1 MPTRKSCLKFIV
13 HQIRLL
19 VKYQKGSS
27 TMNNVI
33 IANENV
39 SVKEYKGQRVVTFKD
54 IDTVHQRPSG
64 TARRNFNTNKKH
76 FIEGE
81 DYFKICANEIRT
93 RKIMEISPKVH
104 EDIVLITESGYL
116 MLVKSFTDDLS
127 WDVQRELVKCYF
139 RVKDES
145 TQIVVTQP
153 EYTYINK
160 TYRARPVLTANDIV
174 NLYGINSVTL
184 YNFIKTKLL
193 LGRDY
198 DLLQGEE
205 LKEYTKENPSLPRCR
220 KSVFVIYNIGLS
232 RIISYYELDNS
243 KTPSF
248 IVTQRG
254 YVVQADV
261 RQVMEFVRREI
272 KGVEALTYL
281 VESDDSPSNLENY
294 RKILVQKLS
303 NICWWKSDVS
313 LVKLGIH
320 NITGTEIDNIHNAV
334 YGMKY

>member
-1 MPTRKSCLKFIV
+1 
-13 HQIRLL
+13 
-19 VKYQKGSS
+19 
-27 TMNNVI
+27 MNNVI

-39 SVKEYKGQRVVTFKD
+39 SIKEYKGQRVVTFKD

-81 DYFKICANEIRT
+81 DYFVRNSYEAKNEFNLVA
-93 RKIMEISPKVH
+93 PNG
-104 EDIVLITESGYL
+104 IVLITESGYL

-145 TQIVVTQP
+145 TQIVVTQS
-153 EYTYINK
+153 EYKYINK
-160 TYRARPVLTANDIV
+160 TYRARPVLTASDIV
-174 NLYGINSVTL
+174 NLYGVNALTL

-220 KSVFVIYNIGLS
+220 KSVYIIYNIGLS
-232 RIISYYELDNS
+232 RIISYYELDSS

-248 IVTQRG
+248 IVNQRG

-272 KGVEALTYL
+272 KGIEALTYL